1 MWQSCCPSD
10 FNSVWARSPCHL
22 WKGPLKQDLLDIYL
36 TTFFGVSKSENTSA
50 MRVIFF
56 RKCSK
61 WNLNLENVKKHSQ
74 NIFGFWDNI
83 PKIFLVF
90 EIISSEN
97 VAIKLSL
104 LRRQYLLS
112 AVNGLTNSPK
122 ILNITQRD
130 FFNRNY
136 LHRDQ

>member
-83 PKIFLVF
+83 IWK
-90 EIISSEN
+90 SCY
-97 VAIKLSL
+97 KLSL